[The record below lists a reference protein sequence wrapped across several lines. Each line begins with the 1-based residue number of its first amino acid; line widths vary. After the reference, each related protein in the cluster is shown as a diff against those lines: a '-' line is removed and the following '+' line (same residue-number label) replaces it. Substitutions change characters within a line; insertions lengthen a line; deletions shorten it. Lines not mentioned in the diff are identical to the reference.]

1 MNPSEYNALHVIHL
15 LSLFF
20 MVGAIFYACA
30 AAPETRKKTLMWSGI
45 AALLVVGTGMRMAL
59 GIYQTIAV
67 WAWVKVVCWLG
78 LAALVGIAYKRRE
91 KRALWIELT
100 LILVAIALVMVYYKP
115 FAGG

>member
-20 MVGAIFYACA
+20 MVGAIFYGCV

-45 AALLVVGTGMRMAL
+45 AALLVVATGVRMAL
-59 GIYQTIAV
+59 GIYQTIPV

-78 LAALVGIAYKRRE
+78 LAAFVGLAYKRRE
-91 KRALWIELT
+91 KTALWIELT
-100 LILVAIALVMVYYKP
+100 LILVAVALVMVYYKP
-115 FAGG
+115 FTS